1 LIRPQAKLLANEWE
15 HCQPARAEVVH
26 EDVVDCKHNTMKT
39 LRLLITA
46 FSAIFALSSVA
57 FALPPGKDGSPVPIL
72 AKKSQF
78 ESLKTGD
85 KVALVCKASDT
96 VMVIDIKDSK
106 QAMALCKE
114 GRMIHCPDCK
124 KKYKVTWTPP
134 GKSGGPLT
142 TKLVIVNEKGQPCM
156 FFVKLS

>member
-1 LIRPQAKLLANEWE
+1 
-15 HCQPARAEVVH
+15 
-26 EDVVDCKHNTMKT
+26 MKT

-46 FSAIFALSSVA
+46 FIATIALSSVA
-57 FALPPGKDGSPVPIL
+57 FALPPGKDGSPVPVL
-72 AKKSQF
+72 TKKSQF
-78 ESLKTGD
+78 ESLKPGD

-124 KKYKVTWTPP
+124 KKYKITWIGP
-134 GKSGGPLT
+134 GKSGGQQI
-142 TKLVIVNEKGQPCM
+142 KLVIVNEKGQPCM
-156 FFVKLS
+156 FFAKLS